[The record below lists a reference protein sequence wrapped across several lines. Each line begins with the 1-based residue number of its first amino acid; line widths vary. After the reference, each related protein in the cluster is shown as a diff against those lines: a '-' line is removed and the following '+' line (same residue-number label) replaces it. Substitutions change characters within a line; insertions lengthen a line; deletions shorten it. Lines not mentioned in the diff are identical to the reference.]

1 MELAL
6 LTDCYIMISV
16 YDQSDK
22 RVTTFQSHEI
32 DPEFSEITILAHER
46 FKPDD
51 VSVIYIYIFEASKR
65 AIRPQFYFWLIH
77 LLKLASLFSTINTS
91 SRTRMSL

>member
-51 VSVIYIYIFEASKR
+51 VSVICCFWGRQTRFQASVLFLVKHLAKVSFYI
-65 AIRPQFYFWLIH
+65 
-77 LLKLASLFSTINTS
+77 
-91 SRTRMSL
+91 

>member
-1 MELAL
+1 MVCFHKRKRGLLKKAMELAL

-32 DPEFSEITILAHER
+32 DPEFSEISILAHER
-46 FKPDD
+46 FRPDD
-51 VSVIYIYIFEASKR
+51 VSAKKANALSN
-65 AIRPQFYFWLIH
+65 L
-77 LLKLASLFSTINTS
+77 SC
-91 SRTRMSL
+91 

>member
-51 VSVIYIYIFEASKR
+51 VSAICIFEAGKR
-65 AIRPQFYFWLIH
+65 ALRPQFYFWLST
-77 LLKLASLFSTINTS
+77 LLKLVFIFSTTNTS
-91 SRTRMSL
+91 LRTKMSL